1 MKKETL
7 FKILGFILIGLVILF
22 TLKFI
27 KMLPVILKVLALA
40 TNVITIYF
48 AYNNLINN
56 KKTKKND
63 N

>member
-7 FKILGFILIGLVILF
+7 FKILGFTLIGLVILF

-27 KMLPVILKVLALA
+27 KMLPAILKVLALA

-48 AYNNLINN
+48 DYNNLINN
-56 KKTKKND
+56 KKTEKND

>member
-7 FKILGFILIGLVILF
+7 FKILGFTLIGLVILF

-56 KKTKKND
+56 KKTEKND

>member
-7 FKILGFILIGLVILF
+7 FKILGVILIGLVILF

-56 KKTKKND
+56 KKTEKND

>member
-7 FKILGFILIGLVILF
+7 FKILGFTLIGLVILL

-27 KMLPVILKVLALA
+27 KMLPAILKVLALA

-56 KKTKKND
+56 KKTEKND